1 MNVSFRSLQRLGI
14 LGEVETESKCCGKC
28 KIAVVANLS
37 AKIQGPPAE
46 AHSTSACG
54 GTRLKGFVAEDTAE
68 CPLVSVITAVFKGQ
82 PYIADCL
89 ESVLSQDYPNI
100 EHIVLDGGSN
110 DGTVEELCAYSDR
123 IALWRSQPDLGVY
136 DAWNKGLREARGEWI
151 CFLGVDDQF
160 LPGAVRAYMDLAALN
175 PDAEYLSSQVQ
186 WVHPSGYSRTIGR
199 PWNWKGFSKWMCTAH
214 VGSMHRRRLYER
226 LGPYDVSYRS
236 GADYELLLRARHQL
250 NAAYMPNITVMMR
263 AGGVSDCK
271 DALAE
276 AKRAKI
282 ISGGRNPVL
291 ATVEF
296 LIANAKLALRP
307 LRKAVGTFMNPNQ

>member
-37 AKIQGPPAE
+37 AKIQGSPAE
-46 AHSTSACG
+46 THSTSACG

-100 EHIVLDGGSN
+100 EHIVLDGGSE
-110 DGTVEELCAYSDR
+110 DGTVEELRAYSDR

-214 VGSMHRRRLYER
+214 VGSMHRRSLYCR
-226 LGPYDVSYRS
+226 LGKYDTSYRIV
-236 GADYELLLRARHQL
+236 ADYELLLRARKQL
-250 NAAYMPNITVMMR
+250 NAAYMPTITVTMR
-263 AGGVSDCK
+263 GGGLSDSSS
-271 DALAE
+271 ALSE
-276 AKRAKI
+276 AKRAKVDA
-282 ISGGRNPVL
+282 GGRNWAL
-291 ATVEF
+291 AEWE
-296 LIANAKLALRP
+296 LRWAKIKFILRP
-307 LRKAVGTFMNPNQ
+307 LRMFVRRVLAL